1 MNCLNTKKLITLIAI
16 SFTSVLP
23 TFATDLNPTPSR
35 IIPTGYRSL
44 EFSNIPQIDV
54 NLFGAEVRYGRF
66 VTRTK
71 VLSSNLIFDNSVLMS
86 YNTLIQGPL
95 ILATNFN
102 AYPEPADLAI
112 ITLLNLLNGEAGFNY
127 GLAEFG
133 LRNSINLYFTRRAYH
148 RGGVYLGFGRKVN
161 VSISAFEEDRFNTTK
176 PTFGLGIGLEHRLG
190 NPFFGI

>member
-1 MNCLNTKKLITLIAI
+1 MNYLYSTKLITLIAI
-16 SFTSVLP
+16 SLASVLP
-23 TFATDLNPTPSR
+23 IFAADINPAPSR

-44 EFSNIPQIDV
+44 EFSNSPQIDV

-71 VLSSNLIFDNSVLMS
+71 VLSSNLIFDNTVLMS
-86 YNTLIQGPL
+86 YNTLIQAPL

-102 AYPEPADLAI
+102 AYPKPEELAF
-112 ITLLNLLNGEAGFNY
+112 ITVLNLLNGEAGF
-127 GLAEFG
+127 GFGFAEFG

-161 VSISAFEEDRFNTTK
+161 VSVFAFEEDRLNSAK
-176 PTFGLGIGLEHRLG
+176 PMFGLGISLEHRLDD
-190 NPFFGI
+190 PFFRF